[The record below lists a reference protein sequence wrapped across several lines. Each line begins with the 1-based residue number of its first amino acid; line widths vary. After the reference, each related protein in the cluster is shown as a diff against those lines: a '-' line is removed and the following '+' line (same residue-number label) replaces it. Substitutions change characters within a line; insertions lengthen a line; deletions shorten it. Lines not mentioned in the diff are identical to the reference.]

1 MTLLLGL
8 IATLLASGNV
18 WASELSFVEKDG
30 TIARNEAVL
39 STVISNEGPIQI
51 SIHGK
56 TTSCVVRTKT
66 IEEAYAI
73 QDRLVDD
80 KTSWL
85 QCFGKAAKR
94 VTEPDSIVV
103 ETERYALGRLPKV
116 ATPLAQAADAAA
128 PSVATPAAK
137 SAGSPSQGKLDRS
150 SLPRF
155 ALKKDMNWG
164 L

>member
-1 MTLLLGL
+1 MTLLFGL
-8 IATLLASGNV
+8 IATLLAAGNV

-30 TIARNEAVL
+30 TIARNESVL

-85 QCFGKAAKR
+85 QCFGKASKR

-116 ATPLAQAADAAA
+116 ATPVAQATDAA
-128 PSVATPAAK
+128 SVATPATKPA
-137 SAGSPSQGKLDRS
+137 ASPSQGKLDRS